1 MKINN
6 LEITSKFFEQVD
18 ETSAHCELE
27 GCIRLVHLE
36 DTEYTT
42 IEDLKK
48 AIESLIFD

>member
-6 LEITSKFFEQVD
+6 LERTSNFFEQVD
-18 ETSAHCELE
+18 ETSSHCELG
-27 GCIRLVHLE
+27 GCVRLVHLSDVDFE
-36 DTEYTT
+36 T